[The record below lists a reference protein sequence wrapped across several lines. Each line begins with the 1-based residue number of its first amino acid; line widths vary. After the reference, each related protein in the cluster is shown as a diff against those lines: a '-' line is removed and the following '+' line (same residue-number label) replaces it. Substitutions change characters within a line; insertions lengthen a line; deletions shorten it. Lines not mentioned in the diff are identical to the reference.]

1 MQRSVIFKLGLSFII
16 LGVVIAIALFGYYR
30 FTGRGGDAEYGAS
43 KSKEELM
50 KEYMS
55 YSSKGDNFKAFRA
68 IKAASGKDSEN
79 IALSRKAAESAIKAG
94 KKSEANELL
103 QKIWD
108 SGVRDPKVLFTLVAT
123 SILPK
128 FEQRKRTLELIGQID
143 QENLRQKLY
152 ALYYYQLEKYEK
164 AEEYFKWLANNDPHP
179 AVFEYYARNY
189 LALRMPYRA
198 VEVLEGAE
206 KKDYLGAGG
215 EIILANLFAVE
226 NKLNKENELFERYVK
241 KNGASDYVI
250 LSHAII
256 LFANN
261 KMEEAE
267 EFLKKIIHPSRFAA
281 ENVISPEDIIKKLN
295 TDPALKPLFSK
306 LSDKTKNVIKADRND
321 IFEISLFSE
330 LIAQDFN
337 RIATE
342 SSNDSEEFLK
352 ELSKI
357 HKLFEAEL
365 SQLGSNKIAHQ
376 ARLYLAPIL
385 YRQKDKIGL
394 ENLLMFASGKDR
406 FYEGERNFIQYFIDK
421 LNGSALAVNKLN
433 TAEEVLG
440 KNAIVLLTEAQEA
453 AGAGKYN
460 EAIMNY
466 SLAAKQNKTL
476 GSGSYLLENLAKALA
491 DDEKYLASFELI
503 RRMHNKRMI
512 SKNTLIILRDVAYPA
527 GFPEVSNGA
536 QKVLEKKYGTSD
548 DIVLG
553 RAELS
558 LKEGNAQAALDV
570 FENLLAKGVEPTYE
584 ARINSVMAEAMLQL
598 QMFKGVLDIVDEK
611 KIDSTY
617 KARAL
622 YGLGKHDEAL
632 EIFSSAVDSPE
643 DKGRWRV
650 EYGLLLALK
659 GREEEAAIQF
669 QKAIDEN
676 PKLVRAYVE
685 LSSLLLKHNQY
696 VPAKVYA
703 EEALKL
709 VSSLVRA
716 RLVIANV
723 DIVEGNNASAE
734 IMLNDILYDYPNNID
749 ALFLKSRSLFNQG
762 EMRKS
767 LDVINKCLKLKPM
780 LPLFLQHK
788 IDILVGLNRLEE
800 AVNVAGLGIETGID
814 KALFEHARIMLLLE
828 QGKINKAKD
837 ALETAKNI
845 SQSDRLIMGSQIL
858 VADGKTEEAI
868 EALKPYA
875 TSAKIEFRIMEL
887 IIKSSNTS
895 NSNKEYI
902 RDNIEKFKFPVKTL
916 LVLGIMAEEAKKN
929 IIAQDFYKKG
939 LELVPDEIHLLNNY
953 IWVSLNLK
961 SADKDEILKEAEKA
975 LKLYPENTML
985 LDTCT
990 TAFNKYKEYDKSIE
1004 VLRKNPALFKLDP
1017 SLYLRLGDA
1026 WLGKGVDTEARNA
1039 YKNAERAQRSTEET
1053 KEEARLKLS
1062 NLKE

>member
-1 MQRSVIFKLGLSFII
+1 MTHIR
-16 LGVVIAIALFGYYR
+16 R
-30 FTGRGGDAEYGAS
+30 F
-43 KSKEELM
+43 
-50 KEYMS
+50 
-55 YSSKGDNFKAFRA
+55 
-68 IKAASGKDSEN
+68 
-79 IALSRKAAESAIKAG
+79 
-94 KKSEANELL
+94 
-103 QKIWD
+103 
-108 SGVRDPKVLFTLVAT
+108 
-123 SILPK
+123 
-128 FEQRKRTLELIGQID
+128 
-143 QENLRQKLY
+143 
-152 ALYYYQLEKYEK
+152 
-164 AEEYFKWLANNDPHP
+164 
-179 AVFEYYARNY
+179 FEYYARDY
-189 LALRMPYRA
+189 LALRMPNRA
-198 VEVLEGAE
+198 VEVLENAE
-206 KKDYLGAGG
+206 AKGYLGAGG
-215 EIILANLFAVE
+215 EIILANLFSVE
-226 NKLNKENELFERYVK
+226 NKLDKENELFESFVK

-261 KMEEAE
+261 KMKEAE
-267 EFLKKIIHPSRFAA
+267 VFLKKIIHPSRFAA
-281 ENVISPEDIIKKLN
+281 ENVISPEDIIKKLK
-295 TDPALKPLFSK
+295 TDPALKPLLAK
-306 LSDKTKNVIKADRND
+306 LSNKTRDVIKADRND

-337 RIATE
+337 RIAIE
-342 SSNDSEEFLK
+342 NSNDSEGFLR

-357 HKLFEAEL
+357 HKLFDAEL

-376 ARLYLAPIL
+376 ARLYLAPIF
-385 YRQKDKIGL
+385 YQQKNKIGL

-421 LNGSALAVNKLN
+421 LNSNTLAVNMLN
-433 TAEEVLG
+433 TAEDVLG
-440 KNAIVLLTEAQEA
+440 KNAIVLLVEAQEEA
-453 AGAGKYN
+453 EEGNYN
-460 EAIMNY
+460 DAIKNY

-476 GSGSYLLENLAKALA
+476 GSGSYLLENLARALA

-558 LKEGNAQAALDV
+558 LKEGNAQAALNV
-570 FENLLAKGVEPTYE
+570 FENLLAKGVAPTYE

-632 EIFSSAVDSPE
+632 EIFSSAVDYPE
-643 DKGRWRV
+643 DKGKWRV

-659 GREEEAAIQF
+659 GREEDAAKQF

-685 LSSLLLKHNQY
+685 LSSILLKHNQY
-696 VPAKVYA
+696 EPAKVYA

-709 VSSLVRA
+709 VSSLVRPK
-716 RLVIANV
+716 LVVANV

-734 IMLNDILYDYPNNID
+734 IMLNDILYEYPNNLD

-762 EMRKS
+762 EMLKS
-767 LDVINKCLKLKPM
+767 LNVINTCLKLKPM
-780 LPLFLQHK
+780 FPLFLQQK
-788 IDILVGLNRLEE
+788 IDILVGLNKLEE
-800 AVNVAGLGIETGID
+800 AVMIAGLGIETGVD
-814 KALFEHARIMLLLE
+814 QALFEHARIMLFLE
-828 QGKINKAKD
+828 QGEINKAKD

-845 SQSDRLIMGSQIL
+845 SQSDKLIMGSQIL
-858 VADGKTEEAI
+858 VADDKIEEAI
-868 EALKPYA
+868 ETLKPYA

-887 IIKSSNTS
+887 IIKSPNISKN
-895 NSNKEYI
+895 NEEYL
-902 RDNIEKFKFPVKTL
+902 RGNIEKFNFPVKTL

-929 IIAQDFYKKG
+929 IMAQEFYKKG
-939 LELVPDEIHLLNNY
+939 LELAPDEIHLLNNY

-961 SADKDEILKEAEKA
+961 SADKDEILKESEKA
-975 LKLYPENTML
+975 MSLYPDNTML

-990 TAFNKYKEYDKSIE
+990 TAFNKYKEYEKSIE

-1017 SLYLRLGDA
+1017 RLYLRLGDA
-1026 WLGKGVDTEARNA
+1026 WLGKGVETEARNA
-1039 YKNAERAQRSTEET
+1039 YKNAERAQRSTDEI
-1053 KEEARLKLS
+1053 KEEARLKLN
-1062 NLKE
+1062 NLKK